1 MDIWNIYYLYNEC
14 KGGIVMDR
22 RIYLGASKEGRK
34 YINIWIEGDTIVKQ
48 IGDNNIYADLVRQY
62 GKDFTEVNNGKVK
75 SALYGDIP
83 TKDMKSFM
91 KFIWVRDII
100 LNNNIN
106 TVTEFKQFVLS
117 HIRMLEGF
125 NPDGADICTLD
136 SFINRSSISRFV
148 NETKKKGVFDQV
160 VVEMPLI
167 QGNRTRKEMVEFIK
181 QNKKAIKLR
190 AVDTLKNSKR
200 FNRYGVP
207 VNFLKYERMVLT
219 RDNVLEITFALK
231 IEAE

>member
-83 TKDMKSFM
+83 TEDMKSFM

-117 HIRMLEGF
+117 RIRMLGGF